1 MLVDMGMRNLATKN
15 AVMELVDLKAATL
28 VKKADGPDVVKFKV
42 DGDDRYAIIATE
54 KVKIGNKEFETG
66 VPADILVKGMEGIP
80 TQMPFILRAMAL
92 PAQGLRKAVTLSPLY
107 MARQL
112 FRDSLAAPILS
123 GADFLPI
130 IGAVREI
137 NSATKQ
143 VLEKRGITGGQQFKG
158 TSEDLS
164 KILRDISDGKPGWMK
179 ALGALEATSMELDAA
194 TRRAQYNS
202 YIEQGLS
209 EMEATLMSLES
220 MNFNKRGA
228 SPSIHVANA
237 LIPFFN
243 AQIQGLN
250 VLYKSLAGKMP
261 FNDQLRIREK
271 LLMRGGMMAGATILY
286 AMMMQDD
293 EAYKNATP
301 DQKYGNWFIRVPGL
315 DEPIRVPIPFEI
327 GYIFKAIPEALYN
340 SMTQKHGGEEAVQAF
355 NQILIQ
361 TIPGGTSM
369 PTIDIGGGLK
379 IPTLIP
385 LPQAVKP
392 IVETALEKS
401 FYTGRDIL
409 SEREKKLL
417 PEEQYRAN
425 TSEAAKL
432 VGKAFGLSPIKMEA
446 LINGYTGTM
455 GLAFLHAISL
465 GVPAKETPEQAVKR
479 LSEYPVVGGAFQPN
493 DAGGIINSIYMRL
506 NEDERVRST
515 VRTLFNEGKTQEAM
529 ALLTK
534 RGNEYMEAEL
544 GDKFKA
550 NMNKLTQAER
560 AIAASNLS
568 AESKRKQLDDI
579 RKIKIALANT
589 TRDISDKTIRLTG
602 FS

>member
-1 MLVDMGMRNLATKN
+1 
-15 AVMELVDLKAATL
+15 
-28 VKKADGPDVVKFKV
+28 
-42 DGDDRYAIIATE
+42 
-54 KVKIGNKEFETG
+54 
-66 VPADILVKGMEGIP
+66 
-80 TQMPFILRAMAL
+80 
-92 PAQGLRKAVTLSPLY
+92 
-107 MARQL
+107 
-112 FRDSLAAPILS
+112 
-123 GADFLPI
+123 
-130 IGAVREI
+130 
-137 NSATKQ
+137 
-143 VLEKRGITGGQQFKG
+143 
-158 TSEDLS
+158 
-164 KILRDISDGKPGWMK
+164 
-179 ALGALEATSMELDAA
+179 
-194 TRRAQYNS
+194 
-202 YIEQGLS
+202 
-209 EMEATLMSLES
+209 

-250 VLYKSLAGKMP
+250 VLYKALAGKMP

-271 LLMRGGMMAGATILY
+271 LLMRGGMMAAASILY
-286 AMMMQDD
+286 AMAMQDD

-315 DEPIRVPIPFEI
+315 DEPLKIPVPFEI

-340 SMTQKHGGEEAVQAF
+340 SMTQKHGSEEAVQAF

-361 TIPGGTSM
+361 TLPGGTSM
-369 PTIDIGGGLK
+369 PTIDIGNGLK

-385 LPQAVKP
+385 LPQAIKP
-392 IVETALEKS
+392 TVEAALEKS

-425 TSEAAKL
+425 TSEMAKL
-432 VGKAFGLSPIKMEA
+432 VGKTFGLSPIKMEA
-446 LINGYTGTM
+446 IVNGYTGTM

-479 LSEYPVVGGAFQPN
+479 LSEYPIVGGAFQPN
-493 DAGGIINSIYMRL
+493 DAGGIINSVYMRM
-506 NEDERVRST
+506 NEDERVRIT
-515 VRTLFNEGKTQEAM
+515 VRTLMHEGKTQEAQ

-560 AIAASNLS
+560 AIAASSLS
-568 AESKRKQLDDI
+568 PEAKRKQLDDI
-579 RKIKIALANT
+579 RKMKIALANT
-589 TRDISDKTIRLTG
+589 TREISDKTIRLIG
-602 FS
+602 SS